1 MLAAFFETF
10 LWTFAFFVLAE
21 FALRLIGFRVQ
32 EDSEEEKLVQEIEDA
47 IVLCKVEQQG
57 DVFYLYNSQND
68 TFVGQARNMEEFTSL
83 SERLQKH
90 LMVVDGD
97 KTVVEQLKKLT
108 SEISISK

>member
-1 MLAAFFETF
+1 
-10 LWTFAFFVLAE
+10 
-21 FALRLIGFRVQ
+21 
-32 EDSEEEKLVQEIEDA
+32 
-47 IVLCKVEQQG
+47 
-57 DVFYLYNSQND
+57 LYNSQND
-68 TFVGQARNMEEFTSL
+68 IFVGQARNMEEFTSL